1 VFVDA
6 KPSAAA
12 VVVEGGR
19 FLAVRRARPPAAGGW
34 DLPGG
39 FCDADHPTVA
49 AVREVKEET
58 GLAVTL
64 GPLVGLYMGT
74 YEYDGR
80 VVPTLN
86 VYYLARLA
94 GGVERPEPG
103 EVSGI
108 DWFELADPPP
118 LAFAH
123 QGEMIG
129 DAERLAA
136 GWVVS

>member
-12 VVVEGGR
+12 VIIEAGR
-19 FLAVRRARPPAAGGW
+19 FLAVRRARPPAEGGW

-39 FCDADHPTVA
+39 FCDSDHPSVA

-58 GLAVTL
+58 GLVVTL

-74 YEYDGR
+74 YDYDGR
-80 VVPTLN
+80 TVPTLN
-86 VYYLARLA
+86 IYYLARLA
-94 GGVERPEPG
+94 GGVEQPEPG

-108 DWFELADPPP
+108 DWFELAAPPR

-123 QGEMIG
+123 QGAVIA

-136 GWVVS
+136 TWLDG